1 MTRTMN
7 INTIK
12 SSDLDECIAYSDVSK
27 ISGTDYGTLVRAL
40 VYTMKKA
47 LPVEVLENGSN
58 ELYKIEIKEFSLN
71 YIVGDEGSA
80 DSLTLSYSKQ
90 GEDLQQTMQFKTIGR
105 NNVVKDIKSGTRT
118 FYRYYIDGNKSTGYR
133 FTFNRRISK
142 D

>member
-12 SSDLDECIAYSDVSK
+12 SSDIDECIAYSDLSK
-27 ISGTDYGTLVRAL
+27 ISGTDYGTLIRAL
-40 VYTMKKA
+40 VYTMKKV
-47 LPVEVLENGSN
+47 LPVEILENGSN
-58 ELYKIEIKEFSLN
+58 EIYKIEIKEFSVN
-71 YIVGDEGSA
+71 YVVGDEGAS
-80 DSLTLSYSKQ
+80 DSLTLSYNKL
-90 GEDLQQTMQFKTIGR
+90 GEELLHTMQFKTIGR
-105 NNVVKDIKSGTRT
+105 NNVVKDIKSGSRT